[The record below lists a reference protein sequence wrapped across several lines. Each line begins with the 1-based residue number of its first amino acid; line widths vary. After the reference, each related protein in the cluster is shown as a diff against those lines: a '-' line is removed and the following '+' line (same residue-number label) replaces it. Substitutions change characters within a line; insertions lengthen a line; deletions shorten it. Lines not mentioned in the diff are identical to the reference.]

1 MTQVISFP
9 VTCAYDDTFELELDP
24 LSMNNASADSDGVH
38 VNGEVS
44 LRVISNYF
52 IIKLFNSNIF

>member
-38 VNGEVS
+38 VNGEVN
-44 LRVISNYF
+44 LTVFIHKYIYIFKYKQNY
-52 IIKLFNSNIF
+52 